1 MHLFGFN
8 SFIKML
14 IESVRESMDLLM
26 IFTTIGK
33 ELKAQSLISI
43 FTILDFDARWG
54 CRGVSF
60 KYRETFLPL
69 ATR

>member
-1 MHLFGFN
+1 
-8 SFIKML
+8 
-14 IESVRESMDLLM
+14 MDLLM

-33 ELKAQSLISI
+33 ELKAQSFISI

-60 KYRETFLPL
+60 KYRETFLRL